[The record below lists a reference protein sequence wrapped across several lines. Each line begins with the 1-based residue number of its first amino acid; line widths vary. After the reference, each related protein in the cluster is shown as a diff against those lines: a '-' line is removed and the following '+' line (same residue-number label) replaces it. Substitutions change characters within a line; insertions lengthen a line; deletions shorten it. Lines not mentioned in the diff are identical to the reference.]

1 MEYSFLESSGEL
13 VPARVRQLA
22 VERNL
27 HGDDRWDPSPSSIR
41 RIIHCKVGAPEI
53 TGFSANRPNVVGNPN
68 SGPRTPQEWFN
79 VSAFQQLAP
88 DPLGRFQV
96 FGNEGR
102 NVVAGPGYVNWDF
115 SVFKNIKVSESK
127 DIQFRGELFN
137 LLNHTNFRLPV
148 SDISSPNFGQI
159 QTDVSP
165 RVIQVALKFLF

>member
-1 MEYSFLESSGEL
+1 MTGGPFTVFDSADNSLQG
-13 VPARVRQLA
+13 
-22 VERNL
+22 
-27 HGDDRWDPSPSSIR
+27 
-41 RIIHCKVGAPEI
+41 GAPEI

-88 DPLGRFQV
+88 DPLGRVQV

-115 SVFKNIKVSESK
+115 SVFKNITSDRVERS
-127 DIQFRGELFN
+127 IQFRGELFN

-165 RVIQVALKFLF
+165 RVIQLALKFLF